1 MGRDVT
7 AAFDKL
13 DQQGKHYPVALIHVT
28 VLTYLSEE
36 FAIIVTTALLVA
48 LVPNLNIYINNLYLM
63 LKVQITF
70 AD

>member
-13 DQQGKHYPVALIHVT
+13 DQQGKHYPVALIHGT
-28 VLTYLSEE
+28 VLACLSEE

-48 LVPNLNIYINNLYLM
+48 LAPNLMFEIS
-63 LKVQITF
+63 
-70 AD
+70 D